1 LRGFDGGVPR
11 REGAVGRVETPH
23 RIVRQSKRIVLDN
36 LAAMLSE
43 FRSLI
48 GAAWIDNNRRPA
60 LLHQIAAIKAFAEPP
75 NPYRAMLLSMV
86 KRLLPALKMVRL
98 DLTADLVESFIV
110 AAQWPSTRAAS

>member
-1 LRGFDGGVPR
+1 
-11 REGAVGRVETPH
+11 
-23 RIVRQSKRIVLDN
+23 
-36 LAAMLSE
+36 MLSE

-48 GAAWIDNNRRPA
+48 GAAWIDNTRRPA

-98 DLTADLVESFIV
+98 DLAAGVVESFIV
-110 AAQWPSTRAAS
+110 AA